1 MIVDNKMCGG
11 ILIEQ
16 KGESIMAETVK
27 TAETF
32 SREEME
38 EMKTAVDE
46 FLSRVDSQWP
56 GREDYEALSA
66 KLDRAIGE
74 SYMADG
80 ELKDVGKWF
89 RRED

>member
-1 MIVDNKMCGG
+1 
-11 ILIEQ
+11 
-16 KGESIMAETVK
+16 MAKAAK

-38 EMKTAVDE
+38 KMKTAVDE
-46 FLSRVDSQWP
+46 FLNRVDRQWP

-66 KLDRAIGE
+66 KLSRAIGA

-80 ELKDVGKWF
+80 ELKDVGKWL

>member
-1 MIVDNKMCGG
+1 
-11 ILIEQ
+11 
-16 KGESIMAETVK
+16 MAETAE

-32 SREEME
+32 SREEMK

-56 GREDYEALSA
+56 GREDYEAISK
-66 KLDRAIGE
+66 KLDKAIRA

-80 ELKDVGKWF
+80 ELKDVGKWL

>member
-1 MIVDNKMCGG
+1 M
-11 ILIEQ
+11 EQ

-38 EMKTAVDE
+38 KMKTAVDE
-46 FLSRVDSQWP
+46 FLNRVDRQWP

-66 KLDRAIGE
+66 KLSRAIGA

-80 ELKDVGKWF
+80 ELKDVGKWL
-89 RRED
+89 RRGD